1 MADVAIHF
9 SDVAK
14 RYGAAVA
21 LAGVSL
27 RVAEGEC
34 IALAG
39 VNGAG
44 KTTLLKCMLDL
55 LAVDSGAIEIFGVP
69 HTMTSARSRVTF
81 LPERFVPPYYL
92 TGRDFLT
99 YMAKLDGAAFDAARV
114 IALLDALDL
123 DIAALDK
130 PVRSL
135 SKGMTQKL
143 GLAACLLSDKRLY
156 ILDEP
161 LSGLDPCARARVKA
175 QIVALKQAGKT
186 VFFSAHALADIED
199 LADTMAVLHN
209 SQLRFHGTPAA
220 LRAQYAHAG
229 VVDLEGAF
237 LRCIESP
244 LLQ

>member
-1 MADVAIHF
+1 MSSAAIQFTDVI
-9 SDVAK
+9 K
-14 RYGAAVA
+14 RYGPTVA
-21 LAGVSL
+21 LDGFSL

-44 KTTLLKCMLDL
+44 KTTLLKCLLDL
-55 LAVDSGAIEIFGVP
+55 VSLDSGRVEIFGVD
-69 HTMTSARSRVTF
+69 HGETAARAPIAF

-99 YMAKLDGAAFDAARV
+99 YMAKLDGRAFQPGRV
-114 IALLDALDL
+114 VALFEALDL
-123 DIAALDK
+123 ELAVLDK

-161 LSGLDPCARARVKA
+161 LSGLDPRARARVKA
-175 QIVALKQAGKT
+175 EIMALKRAGKT
-186 VFFSAHALADIED
+186 VFFTSHALADIEE
-199 LADTMAVLHN
+199 LGDTLAVLHN
-209 SQLRFHGTPAA
+209 QQLKFHGTPRELKQRYARE
-220 LRAQYAHAG
+220 RAM
-229 VVDLEGAF
+229 DLESAF
-237 LRCIESP
+237 LNCIDEA
-244 LLQ
+244 

>member
-1 MADVAIHF
+1 MSDVAIHF

-21 LAGVSL
+21 LTGVSL

-69 HTMTSARSRVTF
+69 HTTTSARSPVTF

-92 TGRDFLT
+92 MGRDFLT

-161 LSGLDPCARARVKA
+161 LSGLDPRARARVKA

-209 SQLRFHGTPAA
+209 SRLQFHGTPAA

-229 VVDLEGAF
+229 AVDLEGAF